1 MGLFD
6 DVPIT
11 APPAVAPA
19 APETPIAATPEL
31 EPRAPME
38 LPPVDLPK
46 WPPLPEAT
54 EGAPAG
60 PAAPAATP
68 PASSSGLFDDIPP
81 GKLPPGPGVTN
92 GRIRITPNNAPEPY
106 VDQGPKPEPV
116 GGLKAAGVGLVNG
129 ATFNFAD
136 EVLGAMNAGLEG
148 MSPAQKAATQSNWI
162 SALTVPQAMGAARL
176 GWELLNGEDGPATQA
191 YRQARNRWRDLT
203 KQGESE
209 QPGASLAGSVAGAV
223 AAPGGAAAAPVRAGV
238 GALRALGTRMA
249 RSSATAAVQ
258 GGLAGTGE
266 GEDLGERATKGATGT
281 VAGATVGALVPVA
294 AEPIIRGAGAVLR
307 GGRRAINSLINPA
320 SEAERVAGETVM
332 DTQARIAGGGPAGR
346 FTGNAALTPQQF
358 ADAEARGQ
366 PVANI
371 DLGGRAAGRLAR
383 NAKNTPNADIAG
395 DELGGLT
402 ETRFH
407 SQGSRIAGLI
417 YDLVY
422 GGANGRRP
430 IDFERLR
437 EIARGANGPA
447 YRQAHADAAA
457 LMKAN
462 EAAGETRGIWS
473 TELNRLTDSPTI
485 KEAMLS
491 IGKSEGDRSII
502 EGFNKARK
510 NPFVVDE
517 KGRLRLR
524 ERVDANGNVTSI
536 AKADLNAWDSVQ
548 RLVRDLESSANVS
561 GNLSQAR
568 RFGLLR
574 QSLVDEL
581 DRLVPSYGAARGTAY
596 RGFRAQ
602 DAYEAG
608 ENYVAMTVKGRDA
621 DELRRT
627 IANMSQS
634 DREVFMHGFTT
645 RLMESVEKIG
655 YDRDVLK
662 AMFSNGPAM
671 RRIEEALGATRTREL
686 EAILHVERVMQRG
699 NVAVNGNSTTAQ
711 QLLAAG
717 AFGVGAN
724 TLFGNDPLSWSSV
737 LAGVGAGGTRYAHKY
752 GTARLADEIGRLL
765 ATNDPAAMRRGIAL
779 AARNGRIME
788 NLRNWTGRNVSK
800 GSAPQTTTVGASQTS
815 NAARADDEPVPGPS
829 K

>member
-1 MGLFD
+1 MAGLFD

-11 APPAVAPA
+11 APPPAAEPMLPTMLTSESTDPGLEPNAASSATAPA
-19 APETPIAATPEL
+19 
-31 EPRAPME
+31 
-38 LPPVDLPK
+38 VQS
-46 WPPLPEAT
+46 
-54 EGAPAG
+54 PAVQ
-60 PAAPAATP
+60 
-68 PASSSGLFDDIPP
+68 SSGLFDDIPA
-81 GKLPPGPGVTN
+81 GKLPPGPGVVN
-92 GRIRITPNNAPEPY
+92 GRIRITPRG
-106 VDQGPKPEPV
+106 VDEQQQQQLLPQDGNGYQPQGPVPPM
-116 GGLKAAGVGLVNG
+116 GGMKALGVGMVNG
-129 ATFNFAD
+129 GSLNFGD
-136 EVLGAMNAGLEG
+136 EFLGILNAGLEG
-148 MSPAQKAATQSNWI
+148 MTPAQRAATQSHWTSAI
-162 SALTVPQAMGAARL
+162 SVPQLVGLARL
-176 GWELLNGEDGPATQA
+176 GHELVTGDDGPALNA
-191 YRQARNRWRDLT
+191 YREARNRWRATT
-203 KQGESE
+203 KQAEAE
-209 QPGASLAGSVAGAV
+209 QGGATLTGNIAGAV
-223 AAPGGAAAAPVRAGV
+223 AAPGAVAAAPVRAGV
-238 GALRALGTRMA
+238 SALRQLGTRA
-249 RSSATAAVQ
+249 VRSSATGVIQ
-258 GGLAGTGE
+258 GGAAGVGE
-266 GEDLGERATKGATGT
+266 GETLGERAIKGGT
-281 VAGATVGALVPVA
+281 GALVGGAIGLGVPVV
-294 AEPIIRGAGAVLR
+294 AEPIIRGAGAVVR
-307 GGRRAINSLINPA
+307 GVRRAANSLFRPV

-358 ADAEARGQ
+358 AEAEARGQ

-407 SQGSRIAGLI
+407 SQGSRIGGLI

-430 IDFERLR
+430 VDFDRLR
-437 EIARGANGPA
+437 EIARGANAPA
-447 YRQAHADAAA
+447 YRQAHTDAAA

-473 TELNRLTDSPTI
+473 TELNRLSNSPTI

-517 KGRLRLR
+517 TGRLRLR
-524 ERVDANGNVTSI
+524 EHVDANGNVTSV

-548 RLVRDLESSANVS
+548 RLVRDLETSAHTS

-581 DRLVPSYGAARGTAY
+581 DHLIPSYGAARGTAY

-627 IANMSQS
+627 ITNMSQS

-645 RLMESVEKIG
+645 RLIESVEKIG

-662 AMFSNGPAM
+662 AMFNNGPAM
-671 RRIEEALGATRTREL
+671 RRIEEALGGTRTREL

-699 NVAVNGNSTTAQ
+699 NAAVNGNSTTAQ

-724 TLFGNDPLSWSSV
+724 TLFGNDALSWSSV
-737 LAGVGAGGTRYAHKY
+737 LAGVSAGGTRYAHKY
-752 GTARLADEIGRLL
+752 GTTRLADEIGRLL
-765 ATNDPAAMRRGIAL
+765 ASNDPAAMRRGIAL

-788 NLRNWTGRNVSK
+788 NLRNFTNTNTSK
-800 GSAPQTTTVGASQTS
+800 AAAPQTTAVGASQTS
-815 NAARADDEPVPGPS
+815 NAARADDEPVPGPGQ
-829 K
+829 